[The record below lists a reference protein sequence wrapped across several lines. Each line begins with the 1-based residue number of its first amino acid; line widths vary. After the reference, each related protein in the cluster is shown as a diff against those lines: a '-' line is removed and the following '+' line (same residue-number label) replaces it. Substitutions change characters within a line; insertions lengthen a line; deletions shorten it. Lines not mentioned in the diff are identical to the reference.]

1 MTALSRRISYLYT
14 FIILLTTTSSSQEHP
29 SIHEEELEEHKSEK
43 IIVEQ
48 VDVLTGLENLILN
61 YSEIVA
67 NKQVGIVTNHTGL
80 DSRGRPNW
88 IAIEEGTSAQVV
100 ALFTPEHGLTGQ
112 FLAGEHVAYHS
123 EEYIHLPKIF
133 SLYGAIKKPAA
144 HMLEGVEL
152 LIYDIQDVGTRFYTY
167 ISTMGLIME
176 AAAENDIPVLI
187 LDRPNPISGAKVSGP
202 TLDLAHQSFVGFY
215 PIPVQ
220 YGLTPGE
227 LAKMIVGE
235 NWIEAIPEL
244 EVIPMVNWSREL
256 WNDETTIPWVP
267 TSPNIP
273 DVVTATV
280 YPGTCFLEATNVSEG
295 RGTPLPFLQAGAP
308 WIDGKLLSQKLN
320 QLNLD
325 GVAFRPVSFTP
336 RHPEK
341 SGHMKYQDENCNG
354 VRIVVADRRKFN
366 PVLTGVHLLNLI
378 HELYPADFEIQDKT
392 LNRLFGTGE
401 LSMLFQGNISLQELL
416 YIMVSDTSLFLELR
430 KPYLLYP

>member
-167 ISTMGLIME
+167 ITTLGLVME

-202 TLDLAHQSFVGFY
+202 TLDLAHQSFVGYY

-341 SGHMKYQDENCNG
+341 SGHMK
-354 VRIVVADRRKFN
+354 
-366 PVLTGVHLLNLI
+366 
-378 HELYPADFEIQDKT
+378 
-392 LNRLFGTGE
+392 
-401 LSMLFQGNISLQELL
+401 
-416 YIMVSDTSLFLELR
+416 
-430 KPYLLYP
+430 